1 MSDFSCLWC
10 VFLTNR
16 QRPFPTWLAVS
27 PAEYQSGRLPG
38 AARLARI
45 STRPLRAQRGGEGFC
60 ACRGNSYSQRQ
71 GFGAQACGNCS
82 STPPEGAPTC
92 RTRQKKKK
100 KKKKAIFSNQNRLLP
115 QPCFISLL
123 AHQHNSTLI
132 MHCHSSWLSAS
143 QLAHYKLV
151 TKDISSTL

>member
-1 MSDFSCLWC
+1 MTFHVCG
-10 VFLTNR
+10 VFFCINR

-27 PAEYQSGRLPG
+27 PAEYQNRRLPG

-92 RTRQKKKK
+92 RTHHKKPTL
-100 KKKKAIFSNQNRLLP
+100 SNQNRFFP

-132 MHCHSSWLSAS
+132 MHCHSSWLLAS
-143 QLAHYKLV
+143 QLSCCNIV
-151 TKDISSTL
+151 TKDISGTL